1 MVMIKKQAIAA
12 GRQFGK
18 TGLTT
23 DQIWWNDMWNNI
35 PRLETGYAF
44 NQPKWP
50 YWVKPCNYSAEEWLD
65 MTDWMVETFG
75 DADWSTPGG
84 RWVGGDRKFWFRDA
98 ADRTLFL
105 LKWSR

>member
-1 MVMIKKQAIAA
+1 MKKKRAMAA

-23 DQIWWNDMWNNI
+23 DQIWWDEMWNRT
-35 PRLETGYAF
+35 PRLETGYAD

-50 YWVKPCNYSAEEWLD
+50 YWVRPCNYLESEWQAMSVW
-65 MTDWMVETFG
+65 MTNTMGNSNWSVEH
-75 DADWSTPGG
+75 A
-84 RWVGGDRKFWFRDA
+84 RWVGSDRKYWFRDES
-98 ADRTLFL
+98 DRTLFL

>member
-1 MVMIKKQAIAA
+1 MKKKRAMAA

-23 DQIWWNDMWNNI
+23 DQIWWDEMWNNT
-35 PRLETGYAF
+35 PRLETGYAD

-50 YWVKPCNYSAEEWLD
+50 YWVRPCNYSESEWQA
-65 MTDWMVETFG
+65 MSVWITDTMGNSNWSVEN
-75 DADWSTPGG
+75 A
-84 RWVGGDRKFWFRDA
+84 RWVGSDRKYWFRDER
-98 ADRTLFL
+98 DRTLFL

>member
-1 MVMIKKQAIAA
+1 MIKKRAMAA

-23 DQIWWNDMWNNI
+23 DQIWWDEMRNNT
-35 PRLETGYAF
+35 PRLETGYAD

-50 YWVKPCNYSAEEWLD
+50 YWVQPRYYNVVEWHEIGK
-65 MTDWMVETFG
+65 WMQATFG
-75 DADWSTPGG
+75 DTNWSDNG
-84 RWVGGDRKFWFRDA
+84 RWVGSDRKYWFRNE
-98 ADRTLFL
+98 ADRTMFL

>member
-23 DQIWWNDMWNNI
+23 DQIWWDEMWNNT
-35 PRLETGYAF
+35 PRLETGYAN

-50 YWVKPCNYSAEEWLD
+50 YWVRPYNYDESEWLK
-65 MTDWMVETFG
+65 MNLWMLGTFG
-75 DADWSTPGG
+75 NCNWHTENAL
-84 RWVGGDRKFWFRDA
+84 WVGSDRKYWFRDER
-98 ADRTLFL
+98 DRTLFL
-105 LKWSR
+105 LKWS

>member
-1 MVMIKKQAIAA
+1 MVMIKKQAMAA

-23 DQIWWNDMWNNI
+23 DQIWWDEMWNNT

-50 YWVKPCNYSAEEWLD
+50 YWVKPCNYSAEEWLY

-84 RWVGGDRKFWFRDA
+84 RWVGGDRKFWFCDA

-105 LKWSR
+105 LKWS

>member
-1 MVMIKKQAIAA
+1 MAA

-18 TGLTT
+18 TDLATGVVNTL
-23 DQIWWNDMWNNI
+23 WWDADI
-35 PRLETGYAF
+35 TARLDTGYAD
-44 NQPKWP
+44 NQPRWP

-75 DADWSTPGG
+75 DTDWSTPGG
-84 RWVGGDRKFWFRDA
+84 RWVGSDRKFWFRDA

-105 LKWSR
+105 LKWS